1 MALNSNALTT
11 LAMAKLYLKIPTGET
26 SMDSIV
32 ELFVNAA
39 SQMIEAETDRKLKAQ
54 SITEVH
60 HGRDSNIIMLNE
72 WPVNSITSVSIG
84 SGQSDPPTL
93 LDPSEYAIGDEG
105 NSVILLSMR
114 FPRGYN
120 NVNVTYNGGYAAI
133 PSDLEH
139 ACLWMVFYYRMM
151 RESGDIGRTAKGKG
165 DESISILQEAP
176 ADVKNAI
183 ARYRRLEVP
192 NIGLPM
198 SNT

>member
-1 MALNSNALTT
+1 
-11 LAMAKLYLKIPTGET
+11 
-26 SMDSIV
+26 
-32 ELFVNAA
+32 
-39 SQMIEAETDRKLKAQ
+39 
-54 SITEVH
+54 
-60 HGRDSNIIMLNE
+60 MLNE

-84 SGQSDPPTL
+84 SGQVDPPTIV
-93 LDPSEYAIGDEG
+93 DPSEYAIGDEG
-105 NSVILLSMR
+105 NSVILLSSR

-165 DESISILQEAP
+165 DESIAILQEAP

>member
-1 MALNSNALTT
+1 MALNANALTT
-11 LAMAKLYLKIPTGET
+11 LVMAKAYLKIPTVET
-26 SMDSIV
+26 SMDSMI
-32 ELFVNAA
+32 ELFINAS
-39 SQMIEAETDRKLKAQ
+39 SQMLESEIDRKIKAQ

-72 WPVNSITSVSIG
+72 WPVNSITELRIG
-84 SGQSDPPTL
+84 SDFSDPLTII
-93 LDPSEYAIGDEG
+93 DPDDYSIGDEE
-105 NSVILLSMR
+105 NCIILTNRR
-114 FPRGYN
+114 FGRGYN
-120 NVNVTYNGGYAAI
+120 NTRIIYNGGYSAV

-151 RESGDIGRTAKGKG
+151 RESGDIGRTSKGKG

-176 ADVKNAI
+176 LDVKNTI
-183 ARYRRLEVP
+183 ARYRRMEIP